1 MSEIK
6 NSPLTSLSISRG
18 GMVFKSEILTKLL
31 DRIHVLTDVSPREIL
46 ADIRE
51 VRVTRARWLAVI
63 VLRKRAKKTS
73 QIAAM
78 MQRDHKAIG
87 RVINRS
93 FTEYETN
100 PAFRDLVDE
109 IMNDD

>member
-1 MSEIK
+1 
-6 NSPLTSLSISRG
+6 
-18 GMVFKSEILTKLL
+18 MVFKSEILAELL

-73 QIAAM
+73 QIAELLG
-78 MQRDHKAIG
+78 RDRKAIS
-87 RVINRS
+87 RIVNRS
-93 FTEYETN
+93 FTEYETD